1 MLPDEAAG
9 SPGNRRFALWLKKS
23 WVAILLAIIA
33 LGYSGTVTLMHTN
46 GLSPIDEWVYSDYL
60 DKVPTEVVVKQGEVI
75 GPEALN
81 RIACDGVVPYGTMG
95 AECGASYSDLSKFPF
110 KGRTSAD
117 GYTPVYF
124 ISTWAVGGV
133 IRLITHQDEL
143 TSWRLTSPIWLAGTL
158 LIMVALF
165 RRYHIDPLVTITLGV
180 AFIVSPFAWW
190 TYTYVSTDAPSA
202 FFGALLLLQATRFV
216 RHETRGWWLL
226 ATSCLAV
233 LFKLTN
239 ILAVCLVGLI
249 LVLIWL
255 QEVLRARKDEDRG
268 VRLGDL
274 RRSMSLPLIGAA
286 AVAASV
292 ITELVWLEIR
302 RVIAV
307 VPQAQQG
314 LGEPLS
320 GRVLGGLLANFLP
333 GTITSNVVVTGSGG
347 NYALPVL
354 GAAVAPLSWLCV
366 AGVVGA
372 FWSAGIRRSHG
383 PIVVATA
390 IASVGFAPML
400 AVALT
405 FAIGAYFELPA
416 RYGATILPGILLV
429 TALTMRRRFA
439 AWVFLVYAVLLGIGM
454 LVLTAALW

>member
-33 LGYSGTVTLMHTN
+33 LGYSGTVTVMHTS

-60 DKVPTEVVVKQGEVI
+60 DKVPTEVVVKQGEMI

-81 RIACDGVVPYGTMG
+81 RIACDGVVPYGPMG
-95 AECGASYSDLSKFPF
+95 AECGASYSDVSGFPYA
-110 KGRTSAD
+110 GRTSAD
-117 GYTPVYF
+117 AYTPVYF

-133 IRLITHQDEL
+133 IRLITHQDQL
-143 TSWRLTSPIWLAGTL
+143 TAWRLTSPIWLVGTL
-158 LIMVALF
+158 LIMVSLF
-165 RRYHIDPLVTITLGV
+165 RRYHIDFLVTITLGA

-202 FFGALLLLQATRFV
+202 FFGALLLLQASRFV
-216 RHETRGWWLL
+216 QHETRGWWLV
-226 ATSCLAV
+226 ATSALAV

-249 LVLIWL
+249 LVLAWI
-255 QEVLRARKDEDRG
+255 QEVLRARKDEGRG
-268 VRLGDL
+268 VHLGDL
-274 RRSMSLPLIGAA
+274 PRSMSLSLIGAA

-292 ITELVWLEIR
+292 ITEVVWLGIR

-307 VPQAQQG
+307 APQAQNG
-314 LGEPLS
+314 LGIPLN
-320 GRVLGGLLANFLP
+320 RRALGEQLANFLP
-333 GTITSNVVVTGSGG
+333 GTITSNVVVAGG
-347 NYALPVL
+347 GGYALPVL
-354 GAAVAPLSWLCV
+354 GAAVVPLSWLCV

-383 PIVVATA
+383 PIVAATA
-390 IASVGFAPML
+390 IAAVGFAPML
-400 AVALT
+400 ALVLTVAT
-405 FAIGAYFELPA
+405 GAYIPLPA
-416 RYGATILPGILLV
+416 RYGASILPGILLV
-429 TALTMRRRFA
+429 TALTMRRHLA
-439 AWVFLVYAVLLGIGM
+439 AWIFLVYAVILGIGM